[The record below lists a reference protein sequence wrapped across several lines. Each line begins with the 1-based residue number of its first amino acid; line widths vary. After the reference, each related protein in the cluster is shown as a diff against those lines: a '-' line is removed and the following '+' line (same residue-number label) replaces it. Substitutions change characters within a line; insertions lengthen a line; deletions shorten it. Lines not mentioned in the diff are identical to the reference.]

1 VKQLGGLIVMNT
13 RLTPIVL
20 ATLLCSGCTT
30 VEDIAREEQKIPV
43 TITNPGEPVKEAG
56 ALFLWPPHSSA
67 AVVDKEGNRCV
78 LVASGAKTIDASS
91 EAALKVGKALEK
103 IEGLDVA
110 TKTELVQTFT
120 KLSAADARAA
130 FVDVALFHLCI
141 LDQNGT
147 FKDGDDGKSR
157 MILDAYI
164 RTIESGS
171 GSVKSRQLGSDS

>member
-1 VKQLGGLIVMNT
+1 MKT
-13 RLTPIVL
+13 SLTPIVL
-20 ATLLCSGCTT
+20 ATMLCSGCTSLT
-30 VEDIAREEQKIPV
+30 QLAREEQQIPL
-43 TITNPGEPVKEAG
+43 TIGNPGLPVKESG

-91 EAALKVGKALEK
+91 EAALKVGQALQR
-103 IEGLDVA
+103 IEGLDA
-110 TKTELVQTFT
+110 STKAELAETFT

-147 FKDGDDGKSR
+147 FKEGNDGKSK
-157 MILDAYI
+157 MIMEAYL

-171 GSVKSRQLGSDS
+171 GLVRVGS